1 MLRTRYN
8 ASVSRLLPLFPLD
21 VVLFPNV
28 ALPLHIFEPRYR
40 EMIGELLE
48 SKEKFGVVRAT
59 EQGLASVGCAAEIVA
74 VTKQYED
81 GRMDIVTEGRERF
94 EVMDINTERSFYR
107 GEVLYFV
114 DDPEPPAK
122 EKNGRLIEIHAEALA
137 LMGAA
142 ADTPSA
148 DEKELS
154 FMIAGAMPFDLDFK
168 QKLLAMRSEPKRVEA
183 VVEYYEALLP
193 SLRRAVKAR
202 RKSGGNGHV

>member
-1 MLRTRYN
+1 
-8 ASVSRLLPLFPLD
+8 VSRLLPLFPLD

-40 EMIGELLE
+40 EMVGELLE

-59 EQGLASVGCAAEIVA
+59 EQGVASVGCAAEIVA
-74 VTKQYED
+74 VTKQYDD

-114 DDPEPPAK
+114 DEPEAPAK
-122 EKNGRLIEIHAEALA
+122 EKNTRLIEIHAEALA

-142 ADTPSA
+142 VEPPGVD
-148 DEKELS
+148 DKELS
-154 FMIAGAMPFDLDFK
+154 FVIAGAMPFDLDFK
-168 QKLLAMRSEPKRVEA
+168 QKLLGMRSEPKRVAA
-183 VVEYYEALLP
+183 VLEYYEALLP

-202 RKSGGNGHV
+202 RKAGGNGHV